1 MQRYTFEDLCQQLR
15 LVMLPAS
22 RQSLSR
28 VIAQRLLVTPTEYND
43 WYQPPARF
51 GHADFLR
58 QLCWR
63 VTNQ

>member
-28 VIAQRLLVTPTEYND
+28 VIAQRLLVTPTDYND
-43 WYQPPARF
+43 WYQPPARI

-58 QLCWR
+58 QLCLR
-63 VTNQ
+63 ATNQ